1 MATSKEQ
8 PIPREIEKEVS
19 ARATKMAYE
28 KLGIPEGKQVMGLCH
43 TIWAC
48 KKQILKDEHGID
60 WQSPDDLHPDWC
72 ID

>member
-48 KKQILKDEHGID
+48 KNA
-60 WQSPDDLHPDWC
+60 SY
-72 ID
+72 